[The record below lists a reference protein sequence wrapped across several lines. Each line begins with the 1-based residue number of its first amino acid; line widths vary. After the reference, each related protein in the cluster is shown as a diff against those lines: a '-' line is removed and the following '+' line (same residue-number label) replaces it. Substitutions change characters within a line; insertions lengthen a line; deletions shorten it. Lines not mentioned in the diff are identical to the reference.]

1 MSDPASA
8 LPRAILFDMDGTLT
22 EPMLDFPR
30 IKAEMGIG
38 TRPILEALAEMTPD
52 ARAQAETVLLRHE
65 DHAAANSVLNPGCRE
80 LLEYLQQTASATAL
94 ITRNSRRSV
103 EVVMERHGLRFDA
116 IVARED
122 GPFKPSPVPLRLAC
136 SKLSVREHE
145 AWMVGDG
152 QYDIEAACAAGVPS
166 LWVSHGRVRHFEAAP
181 WREVRDL
188 WELLDLLKASAGSSR
203 HAASNPHPDRASA

>member
-1 MSDPASA
+1 MSDAPYAF
-8 LPRAILFDMDGTLT
+8 PRAILFDMDGTLT

-38 TRPILEALAEMTPD
+38 NRPILEALAEMTPAER
-52 ARAQAETVLLRHE
+52 ARADAVLLRHE

-80 LLEYLQQTASATAL
+80 LLDYLQQTASATAL

-103 EVVMERHGLRFDA
+103 EVVLERHRLRFDA

-122 GPFKPSPVPLRLAC
+122 GPFKPSPVPLQLAC
-136 SKLSVREHE
+136 YQLSVRGHE

-152 QYDIEAACAAGVPS
+152 QYDIEAARAAGVPS
-166 LWVSHGRVRHFEAAP
+166 LWVSHGRVRHFEATP

-188 WELLDLLKASAGSSR
+188 WEFLAVLRASGGSSR
-203 HAASNPHPDRASA
+203 PGASNPHPGRASA